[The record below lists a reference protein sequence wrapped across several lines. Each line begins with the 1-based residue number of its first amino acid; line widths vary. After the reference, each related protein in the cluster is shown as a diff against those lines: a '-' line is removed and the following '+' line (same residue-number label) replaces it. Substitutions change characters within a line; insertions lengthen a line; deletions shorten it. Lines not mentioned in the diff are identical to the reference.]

1 MIKSRQI
8 AKALFE
14 LETSKMANLP
24 EKFVEF
30 MKRTN
35 MTAQIPTVLYHLE
48 KINETEKEKKGITI
62 ESAHELKVHTVKEI
76 KNYLK
81 TGEAE
86 ETLKINKSLLAGF
99 TAKWQGKFYD
109 MSIASGLKKLE
120 ESIIK

>member
-14 LETSKMANLP
+14 LETNKTPNLS
-24 EKFVEF
+24 EKFVAF

-35 MTAQIPTVLYHLE
+35 MTAQIPAVLYHLE
-48 KINETEKEKKGITI
+48 KINEIEKEKNGISIEVAHQAKPETI
-62 ESAHELKVHTVKEI
+62 KEI
-76 KNYLK
+76 KKFLN
-81 TGEAE
+81 AE
-86 ETLKINKSLLAGF
+86 HGDETVKINPNLLAGF